1 MLCALMEAAFTS
13 GGPPFRL
20 VLDRWDSDTIV
31 AVMAVIGVA
40 VGILIQNHDRGA
52 KMVNDMTQSQAG
64 LQKQIDDLEHR
75 LTDLYAEN
83 QRVKA
88 TVADQQSELSRQRK
102 RDARQQQEVDEDTK
116 YIRSI
121 AHWLREACE
130 VMNIPDEWT
139 AQHPKPRLPDS
150 IRSRIVTSD
159 GGEKK

>member
-1 MLCALMEAAFTS
+1 MFDLMMAAATS

-20 VLDRWDSDTIV
+20 VFDRWDSNTIV
-31 AVMAVIGVA
+31 AVLAIVSVS
-40 VGILIQNHDRGA
+40 VGILLQSHDRGA

-83 QRVKA
+83 QHVKA
-88 TVADQQSELSRQRK
+88 TVADQQSE
-102 RDARQQQEVDEDTK
+102 VDEDTR

-121 AHWLREACE
+121 AHWLRDACE
-130 VMNIPDEWT
+130 VMDLPDEWT
-139 AQHPKPRLPDS
+139 EKHPKPRLPDS
-150 IRSRIVTSD
+150 IRSRIVPKKE